1 VSVTVGVDVG
11 GTNIKIASVNR
22 TGRVLA
28 RGVIDTIPA
37 DGPEAALGR
46 VARAIPSLVG
56 RRVIDAVGV
65 GCAGLIDRRRGRLL
79 ASPNLKEWEDSPIR
93 RIARRVFGV
102 YTIVDNDATS
112 AAYGEYRCGANRGCR
127 HLVFITLGTGVGGGI
142 ISDGRVIRGAASY
155 GGEVGHI
162 TVNPDGPRCRCGS
175 RGCLE
180 AYAGSYGL
188 RRRVGELLAQRRSR
202 YLTRWVGVERRRV
215 TPRLIMEAARR
226 GDSVGRRIAR
236 EMGEH
241 LGVAVATLVNLFN
254 PEVVVIGGG
263 VSGSFDLI
271 SPHIE
276 RVVARR
282 AFAASAAM
290 VRIERSALGNDATA
304 VGAAMFARDAL
315 TSRH

>member
-11 GTNIKIASVNR
+11 GTNIKMASVSP

-28 RGVIDTIPA
+28 RGILDTVPA
-37 DGPEAALGR
+37 DGPKAAMERVAAALPT
-46 VARAIPSLVG
+46 VVG
-56 RRVIDAVGV
+56 RRTIDAVGV
-65 GCAGLIDRRRGRLL
+65 GCAGLIDPRRGHVL
-79 ASPNLKEWEDSPIR
+79 ASPNLKQWENSPLA

-102 YTIVDNDATS
+102 YTIVENDATS
-112 AAYGEYRCGANRGCR
+112 AAYGEYRCGDNRGCR
-127 HLVFITLGTGVGGGI
+127 HLVFITLGTGVGGGV
-142 ISDGRVIRGAASY
+142 ISDGRVIRGAAGY

-162 TVNPDGPRCRCGS
+162 TVDPGGPRCRCGN

-180 AYAGSYGL
+180 AHAGSYGL
-188 RRRVGELLAQRRSR
+188 ARRVRELLKEKRSR
-202 YLTRWVGVERRRV
+202 HLSRWIEVERRRP

-226 GDSVGRRIAR
+226 GDSVARHVVR

-263 VSGSFDLI
+263 VSGSLDLI

-282 AFAASAAM
+282 AFAESAAM
-290 VRIERSALGNDATA
+290 ARIERSALGNDATA
-304 VGAAMFARDAL
+304 VGAAMFARDAV
-315 TSRH
+315 S